1 MVFFYPILFAIFIGF
16 VMRVAARVCRKSL
29 IDIIITAYIV
39 FCGSVIFTGF
49 VLSEVHKINDR
60 RFWAWGVF
68 IPAFVFYILFAKFFA
83 RDRRENFTFFEI
95 IGSRIQMVWN
105 WFGGL
110 SLFLK
115 IIFGLLFATFG
126 IVEITNLLLINYTPP
141 NEWDSMTGH
150 LNRVMYYIQNHSMAH
165 FGGTNWNIDTYPKS
179 VCTIQIYNYL
189 MSGKDENWFKAI
201 HHSAYLMVGFGAFG
215 IARNLSNN
223 FSAGVFCA
231 LVMWLLPNVLMQ
243 SVTTETDI
251 VLASYLTCL
260 VYFLFTYREKLWR
273 RYLYL
278 SGIAFGIALG
288 HKITFAFSLPPLF
301 FIILYTVFYEE
312 NWKKVIDLKNASFNP
327 QKQID
332 KITEN
337 ISVFWLIFAR
347 FKHLFTGLLIGIC
360 LFTLPTGYLKNLEVY
375 KDPIGPPTALKHQS
389 IERAG
394 TKKNLIKQGSRNVV
408 RYAID
413 MFNLDGLRNWNM
425 GEKLNDVMK
434 SPIIRLEKKTNL
446 KLEETTDFTIIPFTY
461 HKRFEFFNANPS
473 FGIFGFALILPL
485 IFLVLIGVI
494 RQGKAYY
501 ILGIAFI
508 LHFMALSYTAA
519 YDPWKGRYMLSTAV
533 YGVPFLSLLFM
544 SPKWALQGE
553 KFKLLKFYAGIIV
566 LVGSISAVL
575 AVYLNERCLP
585 IAAMGR
591 PSAFDTE
598 RVALQTWARPDITP
612 AYQKFNQ
619 LVPQNATVALGTIN
633 DDYEYP
639 LWGNKLTRHLI
650 PINPFEKGIQPI
662 PKNADYLFFAKS
674 VIAPQKGDIR
684 LGTDTTR
691 KDLIVKGED
700 YYLRKLK

>member
-16 VMRVAARVCRKSL
+16 VIRVAARVCRKSL
-29 IDIIITAYIV
+29 IDIIITAYMV

-49 VLSEVHKINDR
+49 VLSEVHRINDR

-95 IGSRIQMVWN
+95 IGSRIQLVWN
-105 WFGGL
+105 WFGNL
-110 SLFLK
+110 SIFLKWVFGGLFL
-115 IIFGLLFATFG
+115 AFG
-126 IVEITNLLLINYTPP
+126 IVEITNLLLIDYTPP

-150 LNRVMYYIQNHSMAH
+150 LNRLLYYLQNNTMAH

-179 VCTIQIYNYL
+179 ICTIQIYNYL
-189 MSGKDENWFKAI
+189 MAGKGENWFKVI
-201 HHSAYLMVGFGAFG
+201 HHTAYLIVGLGAFG

-278 SGIAFGIALG
+278 AGITFGIALG
-288 HKITFAFSLPPLF
+288 HKITFAFSFPPLF
-301 FIILYTVFYEE
+301 FIIFYTVFYEE
-312 NWKKVIDLKNASFNP
+312 NWRKVLDIKNPSFSP
-327 QKQID
+327 QKQYV
-332 KITEN
+332 KITSN
-337 ISVFWLIFAR
+337 ITIFWLILAR
-347 FKHLFTGLLIGIC
+347 FKHLFAGLLIGIC
-360 LFTLPTGYLKNLEVY
+360 LFTLPTGYLTNLKVY
-375 KDPIGPPTALKHQS
+375 HHPIGPPTALKHQS

-394 TKKNLIKQGSRNVV
+394 TKKNLIKQGSRNVI
-408 RYAID
+408 RYTMD
-413 MFNLDGLRNWNM
+413 MINLDGFRNWKF
-425 GEKLNDVMK
+425 GEQVNDVMK
-434 SPIIRLEKKTNL
+434 IPLVNLEKNTNL

-473 FGIFGFALILPL
+473 LGIFGFALILPL
-485 IFLVLIGVI
+485 IFLVLIGII
-494 RQGKAYY
+494 RPGKAYY
-501 ILGIAFI
+501 ILAIAFV
-508 LHFMALSYTAA
+508 LHFLALSYTAA
-519 YDPWKGRYMLSTAV
+519 YDPWKGRYMISTAV
-533 YGVPFLSLLFM
+533 YAVPFLSLLFTN
-544 SPKWALQGE
+544 STSSLSSSKYSLI
-553 KFKLLKFYAGIIV
+553 KIYAGFV
-566 LVGSISAVL
+566 VFVGIISAIL

-585 IAAMGR
+585 LAAMGHS
-591 PSAFDTE
+591 SAFDTE
-598 RVALQTWARPDITP
+598 RVAFQTWARPDITK
-612 AYQKFNQ
+612 AYQKFNKI
-619 LVPQNATVALGTIN
+619 VPQNATVALGTIN

-650 PINPFEKGIQPI
+650 PINPFEKGVQPI
-662 PKNADYLFFAKS
+662 PKEADFLFFDKS
-674 VIAPQKGDIR
+674 VIKPQKGDIR

-691 KDLIVKGED
+691 TDLIVKGED
-700 YYLRKLK
+700 YYLRKLR

>member
-1 MVFFYPILFAIFIGF
+1 MVFFYPILFLIFIGF
-16 VMRVAARVCRKSL
+16 VIRVAARVCRKSL

-68 IPAFVFYILFAKFFA
+68 IPAFIFYILFAKFFA

-95 IGSRIQMVWN
+95 IGSRIQLVWN

-110 SLFLK
+110 STFLK
-115 IIFGLLFATFG
+115 WVFGSLLLTFG
-126 IVEITNLLLINYTPP
+126 IVEITNLLLIIYTPP

-150 LNRVMYYIQNHSMAH
+150 LNRLLYYLQHDTMAH

-179 VCTIQIYNYL
+179 ICTIQIYNYL
-189 MSGKDENWFKAI
+189 MSGKGENWFKAI
-201 HHSAYLMVGFGAFG
+201 HHSAYLIVGFGAFG

-231 LVMWLLPNVLMQ
+231 LAIWLLPNVLMQ

-278 SGIAFGIALG
+278 AGITFGIALG
-288 HKITFAFSLPPLF
+288 HKITFVFSFPPIF

-312 NWKKVIDLKNASFNP
+312 NWSKVINIKNPSFSP
-327 QKQID
+327 QKQYE
-332 KITEN
+332 KITDN
-337 ISVFWLIFAR
+337 TSVFWLIFAR
-347 FKHLFTGLLIGIC
+347 FKHLSVGLLIGIC
-360 LFTLPTGYLKNLEVY
+360 LFTLPTGYITNLKVY
-375 KDPIGPPTALKHQS
+375 KHPIGPPTALKHQS

-394 TKKNLIKQGSRNVV
+394 TKKNLLIQGSRNVI
-408 RYAID
+408 RYTID
-413 MFNLDGLRNWNM
+413 MVNLDGLRNWET
-425 GEKLNDVMK
+425 GEKINDLMK
-434 SPIIRLEKKTNL
+434 KPIIKLEKKTPL

-473 FGIFGFALILPL
+473 WGIFGFALILPL

-494 RQGKAYY
+494 QKGKAYY
-501 ILGIAFI
+501 ILAIAFL
-508 LHFMALSYTAA
+508 LHFLALSFTAA
-519 YDPWKGRYMLSTAV
+519 YDPWKGRYMISTAV
-533 YGVPFLSLLFM
+533 YAVPFLSLLFT
-544 SPKWALQGE
+544 KWDIATH
-553 KFKLLKFYAGIIV
+553 KFTFLKLY
-566 LVGSISAVL
+566 VGLAVFIGTLSAIL

-591 PSAFDTE
+591 SSAFDTE
-598 RVALQTWARPDITP
+598 RIAFQTWARPDITP
-612 AYQKFNQ
+612 AYVKYNEI
-619 LVPQNATVALGTIN
+619 VPQTATVAVATIN

-639 LWGNKLTRHLI
+639 LWGNKLTRKLI
-650 PINPFEKGIQPI
+650 VVNPFEKGVQPI
-662 PKNADYLFFAKS
+662 PKEADYLFFAKS
-674 VIAPQKGDIR
+674 VIKPQKGDIR
-684 LGTDTTR
+684 LGTDTTLTN
-691 KDLIVKGED
+691 LIVRGED

>member
-16 VMRVAARVCRKSL
+16 VIRVAARVCRKSL

-49 VLSEVHKINDR
+49 VLSEVHSINDR

-68 IPAFVFYILFAKFFA
+68 IPAFVFYILFVKFFA

-95 IGSRIQMVWN
+95 IGSRIQLVWN
-105 WFGGL
+105 WFGNL
-110 SLFLK
+110 SVFLKWIFGGLFL
-115 IIFGLLFATFG
+115 AFG
-126 IVEITNLLLINYTPP
+126 IVEITNLILIDYTPP

-150 LNRVMYYIQNHSMAH
+150 LNRLLYYLQNNTMAH

-179 VCTIQIYNYL
+179 ICTIQIYNFL
-189 MSGKDENWFKAI
+189 MAGKGENWFKVI
-201 HHSAYLMVGFGAFG
+201 HHSAYLITGFGAFG
-215 IARNLSNN
+215 IARHLSNN

-260 VYFLFTYREKLWR
+260 VYFLFTYREKRWR

-278 SGIAFGIALG
+278 AGITFGIALG
-288 HKITFAFSLPPLF
+288 HKITFAFSFPPLF

-312 NWKKVIDLKNASFNP
+312 NWRKVLDIKNPSFSP
-327 QKQID
+327 QKQYV
-332 KITEN
+332 KITSN
-337 ISVFWLIFAR
+337 ATIFWLILAR
-347 FKHLFTGLLIGIC
+347 FKHLFVGLLIGIC
-360 LFTLPTGYLKNLEVY
+360 LFTLPTGYLTNLKIY
-375 KDPIGPPTALKHQS
+375 HHPIGPPTALKHQS

-394 TKKNLIKQGSRNVV
+394 TKKNLIKQGSRNVI
-408 RYAID
+408 RYTMD
-413 MFNLDGLRNWNM
+413 MINLDGFRNWEF
-425 GEKLNDVMK
+425 GEEVNDVMK
-434 SPIIRLEKKTNL
+434 LPIVKLEKKTNL

-473 FGIFGFALILPL
+473 LGIFGFALILPL

-494 RQGKAYY
+494 RKGKAYF
-501 ILGIAFI
+501 ILGIAFV

-519 YDPWKGRYMLSTAV
+519 YDPWKGRYMISTAV
-533 YGVPFLSLLFM
+533 YAVPFLSLLFTNTNW
-544 SPKWALQGE
+544 SLSNNKY
-553 KFKLLKFYAGIIV
+553 FFLKIYAGFVVFMGITS
-566 LVGSISAVL
+566 SIL

-585 IAAMGR
+585 LAALGHS
-591 PSAFDTE
+591 SAFDTE
-598 RVALQTWARPDITP
+598 RIALQTWARPDITK
-612 AYQKFNQ
+612 AYQKYNAI
-619 LVPQNATVALGTIN
+619 VPQNATVALGTIN

-650 PINPFEKGIQPI
+650 PINPFEKGVQPI
-662 PKNADYLFFAKS
+662 PKEADYLFFDKS
-674 VIAPQKGDIR
+674 VIKPQKGDIR

-691 KDLIVKGED
+691 TDLIVKGED

>member
-1 MVFFYPILFAIFIGF
+1 MVFFYPILFLIFIGF
-16 VMRVAARVCRKSL
+16 VIRVAARVCRKSL
-29 IDIIITAYIV
+29 IDIIITAYIA

-68 IPAFVFYILFAKFFA
+68 IPAFIFYILFAKFFA

-95 IGSRIQMVWN
+95 IGSRIQLVWN

-110 SLFLK
+110 STFLK
-115 IIFGLLFATFG
+115 WVFGSLLLTFG
-126 IVEITNLLLINYTPP
+126 IVEITNLLLIIYTPP

-150 LNRVMYYIQNHSMAH
+150 LNRLLYYLQHDTMAH

-179 VCTIQIYNYL
+179 ICTIQIYNYL
-189 MSGKDENWFKAI
+189 MSGKGENWFKAI
-201 HHSAYLMVGFGAFG
+201 HHSAYLIVGFGAFG

-231 LVMWLLPNVLMQ
+231 LAIWLLPNVLMQ

-278 SGIAFGIALG
+278 AGITFGIALG
-288 HKITFAFSLPPLF
+288 HKITFVFSFPPIF

-312 NWKKVIDLKNASFNP
+312 NWSKVINIKNPSFSP
-327 QKQID
+327 QKQYE
-332 KITEN
+332 KITDN
-337 ISVFWLIFAR
+337 TSVFWLIFAR
-347 FKHLFTGLLIGIC
+347 FKHLSVGLLIGIC
-360 LFTLPTGYLKNLEVY
+360 LFTLPTGYITNLKVY
-375 KDPIGPPTALKHQS
+375 KHPIGPPTALKHQS

-394 TKKNLIKQGSRNVV
+394 TKKNLLIQGSRNVI
-408 RYAID
+408 RYTID
-413 MFNLDGLRNWNM
+413 MVNLDGLRNWET
-425 GEKLNDVMK
+425 GEKINDLMK
-434 SPIIRLEKKTNL
+434 KPIIKLEKKTPL

-473 FGIFGFALILPL
+473 WGIFGFALILPL

-494 RQGKAYY
+494 QKGKAYY
-501 ILGIAFI
+501 ILAIAFL
-508 LHFMALSYTAA
+508 LHFLALSFTAA
-519 YDPWKGRYMLSTAV
+519 YDPWKGRYMISTAV
-533 YGVPFLSLLFM
+533 YAVPFLSLLFT
-544 SPKWALQGE
+544 KWDIATH
-553 KFKLLKFYAGIIV
+553 KFTFLKLY
-566 LVGSISAVL
+566 VGLAVFIGTLSAIL

-591 PSAFDTE
+591 SSAFDTE
-598 RVALQTWARPDITP
+598 RIAFQTWARPDITP
-612 AYQKFNQ
+612 AYVKYNEI
-619 LVPQNATVALGTIN
+619 VPQTATVAVATIN

-639 LWGNKLTRHLI
+639 LWGNKLTRKLI
-650 PINPFEKGIQPI
+650 VVNPFEKGVQPI
-662 PKNADYLFFAKS
+662 PKEADYLFFAKS
-674 VIAPQKGDIR
+674 VIKPQKGDIR
-684 LGTDTTR
+684 LGTDTTLTN
-691 KDLIVKGED
+691 LIVRGED